1 MKKYFI
7 IFNRLH
13 TILPISTFQEPL
25 GACFILWNSAPV
37 HHLTGL
43 TWRVPDKMNNNWVTM
58 RKGAAKG
65 CKRRVQI
72 YKCSANMGL
81 DILKIWSLIIIST
94 HNVYLKCYLIFYFC
108 FCLWHL
114 PLTRNHLRPW
124 NWSQVVV
131 TLSVHTIYTIT
142 IHKVFFLKPNM
153 HAVSMIIV

>member
-1 MKKYFI
+1 
-7 IFNRLH
+7 
-13 TILPISTFQEPL
+13 
-25 GACFILWNSAPV
+25 
-37 HHLTGL
+37 
-43 TWRVPDKMNNNWVTM
+43 M
-58 RKGAAKG
+58 RKGADKG

-72 YKCSANMGL
+72 YKCSENI
-81 DILKIWSLIIIST
+81 DSNIFKIWSFIIIST

-153 HAVSMIIV
+153 HAVSMKIVKFRLSIIKSSYEFKFNFEYNIILANLSYGQIWLEVGKQIER